1 MIDLEGKVA
10 VIHAI
15 GGAVAGYLT
24 NYVYTVG
31 LGSLSGIVAFI
42 FMIVALLITG
52 HITAILFG
60 RESMN
65 QKQWFGS
72 GVVPFFFVWAVFWV
86 LKFNGVI

>member
-24 NYVYTVG
+24 NYVYTLG

-65 QKQWFGS
+65 
-72 GVVPFFFVWAVFWV
+72 
-86 LKFNGVI
+86 